1 MTEPLSLK
9 ILVQWS
15 QNIKMKRNLVKNNIN
30 MQQLQQAKSSMDLT
44 SALKGIS
51 LELEAHPDLVG
62 DNYLK

>member
-1 MTEPLSLK
+1 
-9 ILVQWS
+9 
-15 QNIKMKRNLVKNNIN
+15 